1 MTLGSWFRDYLF
13 YPVMRSKGITRLS
26 KRLKKSGH
34 KAASKSLP
42 TIIALA
48 VVWFSTGLWHGAS
61 WNYVLWG
68 VYYGFWLILEKFV
81 LDKAYK
87 KLPGLVSTVIQRAS
101 FVFITLFGFA
111 IFYHEKNL
119 FANLGYLF
127 GVGTNGLTN
136 AYTES
141 MIYENGILLI
151 VSFVCCLPLAKMA
164 MEAIRKRVYTELGTD
179 TAYTFDRLFKTI
191 VILVLFALGT
201 VRLVGNSYN
210 PFIYFRF

>member
-1 MTLGSWFRDYLF
+1 
-13 YPVMRSKGITRLS
+13 
-26 KRLKKSGH
+26 
-34 KAASKSLP
+34 
-42 TIIALA
+42 

-68 VYYGFWLILEKFV
+68 VYYGFWLIMEKFV
-81 LDKAYK
+81 LDKLYK
-87 KLPGLVSTVIQRAS
+87 KLPDLVSTIIQRVS

-127 GVGTNGLTN
+127 GVGTVGVTD
-136 AYTES
+136 AYAES

-151 VSFVCCLPLAKMA
+151 VSFLCSLPLAKMA
-164 MEAIRKRVYTELGTD
+164 VGALRQKMYTRLSTN
-179 TAYTFDRLFKTI
+179 TAYTIDRIFKTVI
-191 VILVLFALGT
+191 VLILFALGT